1 MSIFAELLME
11 TGPTQTPQ
19 PIIDQPL
26 EKMTDEIRKYVR
38 LTAALLDC
46 LVNK

>member
-26 EKMTDEIRKYVR
+26 EKVTDEIRKYVR
-38 LTAALLDC
+38 LTAAQLC
-46 LVNK
+46 